1 MKSLKISIPEAASS
15 GGTITFKILVATATS
30 DSVGFEV
37 APTYPVFRTFPQVRW
52 LHHKLQTTFLDYVV
66 PPLPESLSEK
76 LSEDVDQ
83 VEQKRVQIERFLQRV
98 CLRQEFATSE
108 AVLWFVGTEMTHLDS
123 VDSKRATLGFLRF
136 DNIIKP
142 SYDRG
147 MRVYRPTEN
156 VEENDQGEFQR
167 RQVYLLAM
175 EQSFTGLLD
184 AGLRLTKER
193 EKLGDAYSQ
202 LGDAT
207 MEVLSS
213 KHRLGDGQRIDNRER
228 HQALDDEMQVF
239 GVLTDDM
246 RLSIRRQVKAE
257 TFQFMD
263 MVQEYKSMLQGLKD
277 VMNLRTDR
285 LSEYVSASK
294 RVTKKQAQ
302 VEQAI
307 QKAATA
313 PSADLVDKAKLSLEG
328 ANAQLNECREEFQK
342 SQDVV
347 TRELLRYEKDK
358 AKEWQGSV
366 QDYAAKQMMYEK
378 EKLEA
383 LERAWDSIR
392 DLRTNAEGM
401 PSGGDAGISNE
412 RSRSY
417 WPSGLGSPYAP
428 ELEHQ
433 DRNEDLAKIET
444 VTTANTLQTGLEVN
458 AEQERLPQNA
468 SFGGHNSGYNSSSG
482 YNSGYN
488 SGDQDEGLRV
498 EPGYFPSTKLSRSGS
513 GARSKAAESGP
524 GSTNSRKG
532 SAAGLAASGSSGAPP
547 LPLPSGAAG
556 PGEDL
561 ADAGDASPKTE
572 VLSAERE
579 GRSMDGYDPLMV
591 RPGFSD

>member
-1 MKSLKISIPEAASS
+1 MKSLRISIPEAASS

-30 DSVGFEV
+30 ES
-37 APTYPVFRTFPQVRW
+37 TYPVFRTFPQVRW
-52 LHHKLQTTFLDYVV
+52 LHHKLQTTFVDYVV

-257 TFQFMD
+257 TFQFMG
-263 MVQEYKSMLQGLKD
+263 MIQEYKSMLQGLKD

-302 VEQAI
+302 VEQAV
-307 QKAATA
+307 QKMATA
-313 PSADLVDKAKLSLEG
+313 PAADL
-328 ANAQLNECREEFQK
+328 EFKK
-342 SQDVV
+342 SQVVV

-358 AKEWQGSV
+358 AKEWQSSV
-366 QDYAAKQMMYEK
+366 QDYASKQMMYEK

-392 DLRTNAEGM
+392 DLRTSTEGM
-401 PSGGDAGISNE
+401 PSGGDAGAARGMSSE

-433 DRNEDLAKIET
+433 DRKEDLIKTEP
-444 VTTANTLQTGLEVN
+444 VTRANTLQTGPEVN
-458 AEQERLPQNA
+458 LEQERLPQNA
-468 SFGGHNSGYNSSSG
+468 GFGGGHNSGYNSSG
-482 YNSGYN
+482 HNSGYN
-488 SGDQDEGLRV
+488 SGDQDEGQRV

-513 GARSKAAESGP
+513 GARSQAAGSGP
-524 GSTNSRKG
+524 GSTTNSRKG
-532 SAAGLAASGSSGAPP
+532 SAAGLAAGGSSGAPLQP
-547 LPLPSGAAG
+547 LSSSAVG
-556 PGEDL
+556 PGEEP
-561 ADAGDASPKTE
+561 ADAGETLPKTD

-579 GRSMDGYDPLMV
+579 GKSMDGYDPLMV

>member
-1 MKSLKISIPEAASS
+1 MKSLRISIPEAASS
-15 GGTITFKILVATATS
+15 GGTITFKILVTTATS
-30 DSVGFEV
+30 DS
-37 APTYPVFRTFPQVRW
+37 TYPVFRTFPQVRW
-52 LHHKLQTTFLDYVV
+52 LHHKLQTAFVDYVV

-313 PSADLVDKAKLSLEG
+313 PAADLVDKAKLSLEG
-328 ANAQLNECREEFQK
+328 ANAKLDECREEFKK
-342 SQDVV
+342 SQVVV

-378 EKLEA
+378 EKLDA

-401 PSGGDAGISNE
+401 PSGGDADALRGIGSE

-428 ELEHQ
+428 ELERQ
-433 DRNEDLAKIET
+433 DRKEDLIRVEPAT
-444 VTTANTLQTGLEVN
+444 RANILQTGPEVSP
-458 AEQERLPQNA
+458 EQERLPQNA
-468 SFGGHNSGYNSSSG
+468 SLGGGHNSGYNSSG

-513 GARSKAAESGP
+513 GARSKAADGGP
-524 GSTNSRKG
+524 GSTTNSRKG
-532 SAAGLAASGSSGAPP
+532 SAAGLAASGNSGAPP
-547 LPLPSGAAG
+547 LPLSSGAAG
-556 PGEDL
+556 PGEEV
-561 ADAGDASPKTE
+561 ADAGEALPKTD

-579 GRSMDGYDPLMV
+579 GKSMDGYDPLMV